1 MKARV
6 NRKNAPDLQ
15 NEEFFPSLGT
25 EKPAEP
31 IRPNKG
37 SLQGFEEV
45 KHGGKLTASATA
57 GPASVSLGNA
67 YASLLSESL
76 DS

>member
-1 MKARV
+1 MRSRV

-15 NEEFFPSLGT
+15 NQDNFPSLGS

-31 IRPNKG
+31 ARPSKKD
-37 SLQGFEEV
+37 GFEEV
-45 KHGGKLTASATA
+45 KHGSKFQGASGIAGTA
-57 GPASVSLGNA
+57 PVSTGNA
-67 YASLLSESL
+67 YSSLLSESL